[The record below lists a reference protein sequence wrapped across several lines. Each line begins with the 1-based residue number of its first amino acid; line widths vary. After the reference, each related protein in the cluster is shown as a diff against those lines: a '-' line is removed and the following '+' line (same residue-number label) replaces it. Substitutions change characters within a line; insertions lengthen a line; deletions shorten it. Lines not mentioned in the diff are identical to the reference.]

1 MAHRRPISSADRD
14 TLILQ
19 ATSAAH
25 CMLVICAGAAL
36 TALAGLVHM
45 P

>member
-1 MAHRRPISSADRD
+1 MTRRPVTSADRD

-25 CMLVICAGAAL
+25 CWFLVGASLAMV
-36 TALAGLVHM
+36 ALAGMVNIA
-45 P
+45 